1 MNPLTQLQPSSS
13 ISSDRLLQGI
23 AQATNCLLTITDYHQ
38 SVQAALEA
46 LGPATGVD
54 RIYIFENH
62 PCPETREPVSS
73 QRWEWVNTGIKPEID
88 NPELQNISYP
98 EVLPRWYETLAQ
110 GCPIVGFIKDFPASE
125 REILEPQDILSILV
139 IPIFIKDRFWGFT
152 GFDNCQGEHD
162 WLEHEIAALQAIA
175 GTIGGAISRR
185 QAEVELQQ
193 LNQELELRVEQRT
206 AEMKEAKVAAEVA
219 NLAKSEFLSNM
230 SHELRTPLNGIL
242 GYAQILKR
250 DRNLSPTQ
258 ANGLEIIQNSGNHL
272 LTLINDILD
281 LSKIEARKMELYPH
295 DLHFPNFVES
305 VVGIVQMR
313 AFEKDILFHSQID
326 PHLPLGI
333 KADEKRLRQ
342 VLLNLLG
349 NAIKFTDQGVVTLKI
364 KGQEPLV
371 QSTVNSLNKPIR
383 IRFEV
388 SDTGVGIG
396 PEKLDQ
402 IFRPFEQVGDVK
414 RRAEGTGLGLAITRQ
429 LVELMGGKLQVE
441 STIHQGS
448 IFWFEVSFPI
458 TQTLVET
465 PSEPVGYAIG
475 YKGKTCTILV
485 VDDKFENRLVL
496 QNMLEPLGFKIVIAE
511 NGQEEVELAQTIK
524 PDLIL
529 TDLVMPIK
537 SGFEAIKE
545 IRTIPEIQN
554 TPIIAV
560 SASVLDFDK
569 NQSKSAGCN
578 SFLPK
583 PVDEQQLLNIL
594 QQYLDIEWI
603 YEQNDQPE
611 TTQQPSNI
619 SNSKDWVIPPKE
631 ELEILY
637 ELAMFGSMRKIQDQT
652 AYLEEIN
659 SEFIPFLSKV
669 KEFSKNF
676 QVEEIVEFVDKY
688 L

>member
-1 MNPLTQLQPSSS
+1 MNYPIQGQPSSS
-13 ISSDRLLQGI
+13 TSSDRLLQGI
-23 AQATNCLLTITDYHQ
+23 AQATNCLLTITDYYQ
-38 SVQAALEA
+38 SVQMALEA

-62 PCPETREPVSS
+62 PCLETGEAVSS

-98 EVLPRWYETLAQ
+98 EVLPRWYDTLAQ
-110 GCPIVGFIKDFPASE
+110 GHPIVGLIKDFPDSE
-125 REILEPQDILSILV
+125 RELLEPQDILSILV
-139 IPIFIKDRFWGFT
+139 VPIFIKDRFWGFT
-152 GFDNCQGEHD
+152 GFDNCQWEHD
-162 WLEHEIAALQAIA
+162 WLENEVLALQAIA

-185 QAEVELQQ
+185 QTEIELQQ
-193 LNQELELRVEQRT
+193 FNQELERRVEQRT
-206 AEMKEAKVAAEVA
+206 AEMKAAKEAAEVA
-219 NLAKSEFLSNM
+219 NQAKSEFLSNM

-250 DRNLSPTQ
+250 DRNLSSTQ

-281 LSKIEARKMELYPH
+281 LSKIEARKMDLCPH
-295 DLHFPNFVES
+295 DLHFPNFIDS
-305 VVGIVQMR
+305 VIGIVKMR
-313 AFEKDILFHSQID
+313 AVEKEIFFNYHID

-349 NAIKFTDQGVVTLKI
+349 NAIKFTDQGVVSLKV
-364 KGQEPLV
+364 KCQESLV
-371 QSTVNSLNKPIR
+371 KSTVNSLNKPIK
-383 IRFEV
+383 ILFEV
-388 SDTGVGIG
+388 SDTGVGIS
-396 PEKLDQ
+396 PEQLDQ
-402 IFRPFEQVGDVK
+402 VFRPFEQVGEVK

-441 STIHQGS
+441 STLNQGS
-448 IFWFEVSFPI
+448 IFWFEVRFPV
-458 TQTLVET
+458 TQTLVDI
-465 PSEPVGYAIG
+465 PSEPVGYPVG
-475 YKGKTCTILV
+475 YKGQLRTILV

-511 NGQEEVELAQTIK
+511 DGQQEVELTQSIK

-545 IRTIPEIQN
+545 IRTIPEIKN

-560 SASVLDFDK
+560 SASVLDLDQ

-578 SFLPK
+578 GFLPK
-583 PVDEQQLLNIL
+583 PVDEQQLLKTL
-594 QQYLDIEWI
+594 QQHLDLEWI
-603 YEQNDQPE
+603 YEQYPQPE
-611 TTQQPSNI
+611 ITPQPSPVLP
-619 SNSKDWVIPPKE
+619 SKDWVIPPQE

-637 ELAMFGSMRKIQDQT
+637 ELAMFGSMRKIQERID
-652 AYLEEIN
+652 YLEKMN
-659 SEFIPFLSKV
+659 SEFIPFLNKI
-669 KEFSKNF
+669 KEFSQNF
-676 QVEEIVEFVDKY
+676 QVEEIVEFVEKY